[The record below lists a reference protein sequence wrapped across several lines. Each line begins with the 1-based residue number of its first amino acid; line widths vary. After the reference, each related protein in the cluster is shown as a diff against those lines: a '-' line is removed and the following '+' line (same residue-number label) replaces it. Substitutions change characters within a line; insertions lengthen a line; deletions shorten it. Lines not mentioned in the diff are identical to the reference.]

1 MTTPSLTKTIFA
13 PRPTALASVLAGTC
27 ALLMLGGCTPK
38 SDGGST
44 SSGSTGGTT
53 GGKTQLAFVT
63 NNPSD
68 YWNICNKGT
77 QAAAKDLGDV
87 QVQFV
92 QPDDGTAAKQKSQV
106 DDLLAKGVKGIAISP
121 VDPANETPY
130 LNTVAA
136 KTNLITSDSDA
147 ADSNRL
153 CYIGTDNHAAGMMAG
168 DLLKKALPN
177 GGKVMLFVG
186 KSDAQNAHDRITGLE
201 DSIKGTKIQVLDVR
215 TDDADRTRAKKN
227 AKDAL
232 VSTPDLA
239 GMVGIWSYNGGQ
251 IASAVREANKVGK
264 VQVVAFDQE
273 DDTMSGVQDGT
284 IYGAV
289 VQDPYQFGY
298 QSIKLLDQL
307 SKGNKSGI
315 PASKLIIVPTQA
327 ITKANITEYLAD
339 QKKKLG
345 A

>member
-1 MTTPSLTKTIFA
+1 MTTPTKTLFP
-13 PRPTALASVLAGTC
+13 PRPTVLAAVLAGTC
-27 ALLMLGGCTPK
+27 ALLMLGGCSPK
-38 SDGGST
+38 SNDSST
-44 SSGSTGGTT
+44 NGGTGSSSAA

-68 YWNICNKGT
+68 YWNICSKGT

-87 QVQFV
+87 QVQFL
-92 QPDDGTAAKQKSQV
+92 QPDDGSPAKQKSQV

-121 VDPANETPY
+121 VDPANGTPY
-130 LNTVAA
+130 LNTVAS

-147 ADSNRL
+147 PDSKRL
-153 CYIGTDNHAAGMMAG
+153 CYIGTDNHAAGVMAG

-186 KSDAQNAHDRITGLE
+186 KSDAQNAHDRIAGLE
-201 DSIKGTKIQVLDVR
+201 ESIKGTKIQVLDVR
-215 TDDADRTRAKKN
+215 TDDADHLRAKQN
-227 AKDAL
+227 AADAL
-232 VSTPDLA
+232 VKNPDLA
-239 GMVGIWSYNGGQ
+239 GMVGIWSYNGPA
-251 IASAVREANKVGK
+251 IYSAVKGANKVGK
-264 VQVVAFDQE
+264 VQIVAFDQE
-273 DDTMSGVQDGT
+273 ADTMTGVQDGT

-307 SKGNKSGI
+307 AKGDKSGI
-315 PASKLIIVPTQA
+315 PASKMIIVPTQA

-345 A
+345 T

>member
-1 MTTPSLTKTIFA
+1 MTTSSLTNIFA
-13 PRPTALASVLAGTC
+13 SRPTALASVLAGTC
-27 ALLMLGGCTPK
+27 AMLLLGGCGPK
-38 SDGGST
+38 AGDSGTG
-44 SSGSTGGTT
+44 GSTGG
-53 GGKTQLAFVT
+53 GSAAGKTQLAFVT

-68 YWNICNKGT
+68 YWTICNKGT

-130 LNTVAA
+130 LNTVAE

-147 ADSNRL
+147 ADSKRL
-153 CYIGTDNHAAGMMAG
+153 CYIGTDNHAAGVMAG
-168 DLLKKALPN
+168 ELLKKALPN
-177 GGKVMLFVG
+177 GGKIMLFVG

-201 DSIKGTKIQVLDVR
+201 DAIKGTKIQVLDIR
-215 TDDADRTRAKKN
+215 TDDTDRARAKKN

-239 GMVGIWSYNGGQ
+239 GMVGIWSYNGPQ
-251 IASAVREANKVGK
+251 IYSAVKEAGKAGK
-264 VQVVAFDQE
+264 VQIVAFDQE
-273 DDTMSGVQDGT
+273 TDTMTGVQDGA

-307 SKGNKSGI
+307 SKGDKSGI
-315 PASKLIIVPTQA
+315 PASKMIIVPTQA
-327 ITKANITEYLAD
+327 ITKANITEYMAD
-339 QKKKLG
+339 QKKKMG